1 MKKLYWRP
9 PHVSRTALSLV
20 AIVAVGMLVLVE
32 SYPVVRKQDHYG
44 ARIAAARLSRDC
56 MEAIKAEK
64 LRLGHKPD
72 PEVDPAETGIIGE
85 SLTAVTSNTGCL
97 SAKLTSANPNFA
109 AVLVHLLIE
118 AGVSQGDVVAMGAS
132 GSFPGLNVSTYAAI
146 KTLGLKPIIIAST
159 SSSEW
164 GANHVDYLWLDM
176 DRTLRDKQLIDFGA
190 MAATHGGIDDMGVG
204 MTKEGR
210 ALLDVAMDRNGVRQL
225 EPASLADSIDKR
237 MGLYDEIASNRPIKA
252 YINVGGGSA
261 SVGTHVGKKQFKP
274 GLNSEPPRS
283 KTVPDSV
290 MLRFAK
296 RDVPV
301 IHISRVKLLAE
312 RYGLPYEPR
321 VAVPIGQGSVFVGSE
336 YNRWL
341 AFGGLVAIMAV
352 MFAFLRWDI
361 GMRVLRGM
369 RPRDTDASPEHMV

>member
-1 MKKLYWRP
+1 
-9 PHVSRTALSLV
+9 
-20 AIVAVGMLVLVE
+20 
-32 SYPVVRKQDHYG
+32 
-44 ARIAAARLSRDC
+44 
-56 MEAIKAEK
+56 
-64 LRLGHKPD
+64 
-72 PEVDPAETGIIGE
+72 
-85 SLTAVTSNTGCL
+85 
-97 SAKLTSANPNFA
+97 
-109 AVLVHLLIE
+109 
-118 AGVSQGDVVAMGAS
+118 
-132 GSFPGLNVSTYAAI
+132 
-146 KTLGLKPIIIAST
+146 
-159 SSSEW
+159 
-164 GANHVDYLWLDM
+164 
-176 DRTLRDKQLIDFGA
+176 
-190 MAATHGGIDDMGVG
+190 
-204 MTKEGR
+204 
-210 ALLDVAMDRNGVRQL
+210 
-225 EPASLADSIDKR
+225 
-237 MGLYDEIASNRPIKA
+237 
-252 YINVGGGSA
+252 
-261 SVGTHVGKKQFKP
+261 GKKQFKP